1 MTKEVNLKMSI
12 KQRKRK
18 DGKSVFDVRVQS
30 GNVRISRTISTTRTQ
45 AERVEHE
52 IRKKLIEGQFDIKK
66 PKDNP
71 KFSVYAREYEKSVVW
86 QKSYRR
92 TRQLIRHLV
101 DYFGERVLSE
111 ITGQDFINYRTMRL
125 ASVKPATVNRER
137 ACLLRMLNLA
147 IKNEK
152 LLINKNPLDGIKP
165 LKEAPAENRT
175 LTLEE
180 YVKLI
185 EAAPE
190 YFRRILLFA
199 CNTGMRLM
207 EILNLTFGQ
216 LRLYFDKVEVVLY
229 DTKSGLKEYIPLN
242 EEVKNQIFGIA
253 AEKSINLHE
262 LSEKDKKENVFTG
275 NNGQRIQSVR
285 KPMLRTFKEAG
296 IEKRPFHT
304 FRHFWTKMMF
314 ESGVDPY
321 TIKKVGRWKDF
332 DTMLKYCYTT
342 RPEEYEAVNKLSV
355 ALNRQPHMH
364 NFAQAGRSVGGNM
377 VAMDRKWEI
386 SH

>member
-1 MTKEVNLKMSI
+1 MSI

-18 DGKSVFDVRVQS
+18 DGKVVFDVRVQS
-30 GNVRISRTISTTRTQ
+30 GNVRISRTVSTTRTQ

-71 KFSVYAREYEKSVVW
+71 KFRVYAREYEKSVVW

-92 TRQLIRHLV
+92 TGQLIRHLV
-101 DYFGERVLSE
+101 DYFGEMLLSE

-125 ASVKPATVNRER
+125 AYVKPATVNRER

-165 LKEAPAENRT
+165 LKEPPAENRT

-180 YVKLI
+180 YLKLL
-185 EAAPE
+185 EAAPG

-199 CNTGMRLM
+199 CNTGLRLM

-229 DTKSGLKEYIPLN
+229 DTKSGIKEYIALN
-242 EEVKNQIFGIA
+242 EEMKQLIFEIA
-253 AEKSINLHE
+253 AEKNINLNK
-262 LSEKDKKENVFTG
+262 LSENYKKKNVFTG
-275 NNGQRIQSVR
+275 IRGQRIQSVR
-285 KPMLRTFKEAG
+285 KPMLKTYKDAG

-314 ESGVDPY
+314 EAGVDPY

-332 DTMLKYCYTT
+332 DTMLKYCYST
-342 RPEEYEAVNKLSV
+342 RPEEYEAVNKLSA
-355 ALNRQPHMH
+355 ALNRQPQVHA
-364 NFAQAGRSVGGNM
+364 FADTGRSIGGNM
-377 VAMDRKWEI
+377 VAMDGKWEI
-386 SH
+386 